1 MNIVQ
6 PFEIVPQSPI
16 LWNNVTLTKNN
27 FWLYNVKDSDDKF
40 DISYII
46 SESMEPKENKQRH

>member
-1 MNIVQ
+1 M
-6 PFEIVPQSPI
+6 
-16 LWNNVTLTKNN
+16 N

-46 SESMEPKENKQRH
+46 SESLEPKEN